1 MSGPGKTQQSI
12 RAHLVAI
19 GATAV
24 FLVGGVGVIGATTD
38 LAGAVIAAGTLV
50 VESNVKKVQ
59 HPTGGIVG
67 DLLVHDGSRVE
78 AGELLVRLDE
88 TTAQANLAMVD
99 KSLAELFAR
108 RARLDAERDG
118 ADTVEFPDELLQ
130 AARQA
135 EIARVVAGE
144 RKLFQLRR
152 EAQDG
157 QKAQLRERIVQLNE
171 EVRGYTDQAGAKAK
185 EIEFIQKELEGV
197 RELWQKNLVPITRVT
212 ALERDGAR
220 LEGERGQLIATVAQ
234 GKGKVSETELQII
247 QIDQNLRSDVA
258 KELADIRAQVLLLI
272 YWFKYVLLDVAAAV
286 DFLAVGLRLQLLGRH
301 VVQRAHDLVLAGER
315 HGERGVVGRWPLGVR
330 GTQLRKAEI
339 QQLDAGLGDED
350 IRGLQVAMGDALL
363 VRGVERVA
371 NLHRV
376 LQRLID
382 RQRPLERRALDVLHH
397 QVIRPDI
404 VKLADVRMIQR
415 RDGAGFALETLA
427 ELGLGNLDGDDAIK
441 ARVAGLIHFAHPA
454 GAERGK
460 DFVRAEFVAGRE
472 RHVRDS
478 SQCT

>member
-1 MSGPGKTQQSI
+1 MQAFGAREQVLQQLRQPPLAAAKRSRAAGGRHERTWQDAAIDPGAP
-12 RAHLVAI
+12 RCDRRDRL
-19 GATAV
+19 

-108 RARLDAERDG
+108 RARLEAERDG
-118 ADTVEFPDELLQ
+118 IDTVEFPDELLQ

-152 EAQDG
+152 EAQEG
-157 QKAQLRERIVQLNE
+157 QKAQLRERIIQLNE
-171 EVRGYTDQAGAKAK
+171 EVRGYTDQAGAKTK

-247 QIDQNLRSDVA
+247 QLDQNLRSDVA
-258 KELADIRAQVLLLI
+258 KELADIRAKIAELVERKVTAMDQLQRIEIRAPQAGV
-272 YWFKYVLLDVAAAV
+272 VQQ
-286 DFLAVGLRLQLLGRH
+286 LAVH
-301 VVQRAHDLVLAGER
+301 A
-315 HGERGVVGRWPLGVR
+315 
-330 GTQLRKAEI
+330 K
-339 QQLDAGLGDED
+339 
-350 IRGLQVAMGDALL
+350 
-363 VRGVERVA
+363 
-371 NLHRV
+371 
-376 LQRLID
+376 
-382 RQRPLERRALDVLHH
+382 
-397 QVIRPDI
+397 
-404 VKLADVRMIQR
+404 
-415 RDGAGFALETLA
+415 
-427 ELGLGNLDGDDAIK
+427 
-441 ARVAGLIHFAHPA
+441 
-454 GAERGK
+454 GAERAKTGGGSGLTARCDVPRFAGAAKTDFEETMSGMPRPDCHTTIVSDDACITPYVDHTTLARVGHTVCCMWQGCMRDACAPLQARKFKSGK
-460 DFVRAEFVAGRE
+460 VPK
-472 RHVRDS
+472 
-478 SQCT
+478 QK

>member
-1 MSGPGKTQQSI
+1 MIGPGKTQQSI
-12 RAHLVAI
+12 RAHLVAV

-67 DLLVHDGSRVE
+67 DLLVHDGSHVE

-108 RARLDAERDG
+108 RARLEAERDG
-118 ADTVEFPDELLQ
+118 TDTVDFPEELLQ

-144 RKLFQLRR
+144 RKLFELRR
-152 EAQDG
+152 EAQAG

-171 EVRGYTDQAGAKAK
+171 EVRGYTDQAGAKTK

-247 QIDQNLRSDVA
+247 QLDQNLRSDVA
-258 KELADIRAQVLLLI
+258 KELADIRAKIAELVERRSRRWI
-272 YWFKYVLLDVAAAV
+272 SCNGSRSAHRKPASCSS
-286 DFLAVGLRLQLLGRH
+286 LRCM
-301 VVQRAHDLVLAGER
+301 
-315 HGERGVVGRWPLGVR
+315 
-330 GTQLRKAEI
+330 RKAPSS
-339 QQLDAGLGDED
+339 D
-350 IRGLQVAMGDALL
+350 R
-363 VRGVERVA
+363 A
-371 NLHRV
+371 N
-376 LQRLID
+376 
-382 RQRPLERRALDVLHH
+382 
-397 QVIRPDI
+397 
-404 VKLADVRMIQR
+404 K
-415 RDGAGFALETLA
+415 
-427 ELGLGNLDGDDAIK
+427 
-441 ARVAGLIHFAHPA
+441 
-454 GAERGK
+454 
-460 DFVRAEFVAGRE
+460 
-472 RHVRDS
+472 S
-478 SQCT
+478 C

>member
-1 MSGPGKTQQSI
+1 MIGPGRTQQSI
-12 RAHLVAI
+12 RAHLVAV

-50 VESNVKKVQ
+50 VESNAKKVQ

-108 RARLDAERDG
+108 RARLEAERDG
-118 ADTVEFPDELLQ
+118 TDTVEFPDELLQ

-144 RKLFQLRR
+144 RKLFELRR
-152 EAQDG
+152 EAQAG

-171 EVRGYTDQAGAKAK
+171 EVRGYTDQAGAKTK

-247 QIDQNLRSDVA
+247 QLDQNLRSDVA
-258 KELADIRAQVLLLI
+258 KELADIRAKIAELVERKVTAMDQLQRIEIRAPQAGV
-272 YWFKYVLLDVAAAV
+272 VQQ
-286 DFLAVGLRLQLLGRH
+286 LAVHAKGAVLGP
-301 VVQRAHDLVLAGER
+301 GEQIMLIVP
-315 HGERGVVGRWPLGVR
+315 E
-330 GTQLRKAEI
+330 A
-339 QQLDAGLGDED
+339 
-350 IRGLQVAMGDALL
+350 DALVVEVRADPQKIDQIKLGQPAALRFPNFSQRTTPELNGRVSRIAADVIQDQRSGEPYFL
-363 VRGVERVA
+363 VRISMSLDELARLNGLKLVPGMPVEAFIRTDERTM
-371 NLHRV
+371 LSYFFK
-376 LQRLID
+376 
-382 RQRPLERRALDVLHH
+382 PLTDQARRA
-397 QVIRPDI
+397 
-404 VKLADVRMIQR
+404 
-415 RDGAGFALETLA
+415 F
-427 ELGLGNLDGDDAIK
+427 
-441 ARVAGLIHFAHPA
+441 
-454 GAERGK
+454 
-460 DFVRAEFVAGRE
+460 RE
-472 RHVRDS
+472 K
-478 SQCT
+478 

>member
-118 ADTVEFPDELLQ
+118 ADTVEFPEELLQ
-130 AARQA
+130 ATRQA

-152 EAQDG
+152 DAQEG
-157 QKAQLRERIVQLNE
+157 QKAQLRERIAQLRE
-171 EVRGYTDQAGAKAK
+171 EVHGYTDQAGAKTK

-247 QIDQNLRSDVA
+247 QVDQNLRSDVA
-258 KELADIRAQVLLLI
+258 KELADIRAKIAELVERKVTAMDQLQRIEIRAPQAGV
-272 YWFKYVLLDVAAAV
+272 VQQ
-286 DFLAVGLRLQLLGRH
+286 LAVQ
-301 VVQRAHDLVLAGER
+301 
-315 HGERGVVGRWPLGVR
+315 
-330 GTQLRKAEI
+330 RKAPSS
-339 QQLDAGLGDED
+339 
-350 IRGLQVAMGDALL
+350 
-363 VRGVERVA
+363 
-371 NLHRV
+371 
-376 LQRLID
+376 D
-382 RQRPLERRALDVLHH
+382 RPN
-397 QVIRPDI
+397 
-404 VKLADVRMIQR
+404 K
-415 RDGAGFALETLA
+415 
-427 ELGLGNLDGDDAIK
+427 
-441 ARVAGLIHFAHPA
+441 
-454 GAERGK
+454 
-460 DFVRAEFVAGRE
+460 
-472 RHVRDS
+472 S
-478 SQCT
+478 C

>member
-258 KELADIRAQVLLLI
+258 KEWPTSAPRSRNWSNA
-272 YWFKYVLLDVAAAV
+272 
-286 DFLAVGLRLQLLGRH
+286 RSR
-301 VVQRAHDLVLAGER
+301 
-315 HGERGVVGRWPLGVR
+315 RWISCNASR
-330 GTQLRKAEI
+330 SALRKPVSCSSLRCMRKAPSS
-339 QQLDAGLGDED
+339 D
-350 IRGLQVAMGDALL
+350 R
-363 VRGVERVA
+363 A
-371 NLHRV
+371 N
-376 LQRLID
+376 
-382 RQRPLERRALDVLHH
+382 
-397 QVIRPDI
+397 
-404 VKLADVRMIQR
+404 K
-415 RDGAGFALETLA
+415 
-427 ELGLGNLDGDDAIK
+427 
-441 ARVAGLIHFAHPA
+441 
-454 GAERGK
+454 
-460 DFVRAEFVAGRE
+460 
-472 RHVRDS
+472 S
-478 SQCT
+478 C

>member
-220 LEGERGQLIATVAQ
+220 LEGERGQLVATVAQ

-247 QIDQNLRSDVA
+247 QLDQNLRSDVA
-258 KELADIRAQVLLLI
+258 KELADIRA
-272 YWFKYVLLDVAAAV
+272 KVAELVERKVTAMDQLQRIEIRAPQAGV
-286 DFLAVGLRLQLLGRH
+286 VQQLAVHAKGAVLGPGEQIMLIVPEADALVVEVRADPQKIDQIKLGQPAALRFPNSASAPRPNSTAASAASPPTSS
-301 VVQRAHDLVLAGER
+301 RIT
-315 HGERGVVGRWPLGVR
+315 VR
-330 GTQLRKAEI
+330 GNPIFSCASACLWTSL
-339 QQLDAGLGDED
+339 
-350 IRGLQVAMGDALL
+350 
-363 VRGVERVA
+363 
-371 NLHRV
+371 
-376 LQRLID
+376 
-382 RQRPLERRALDVLHH
+382 
-397 QVIRPDI
+397 
-404 VKLADVRMIQR
+404 
-415 RDGAGFALETLA
+415 
-427 ELGLGNLDGDDAIK
+427 
-441 ARVAGLIHFAHPA
+441 PA
-454 GAERGK
+454 
-460 DFVRAEFVAGRE
+460 
-472 RHVRDS
+472 
-478 SQCT
+478 

>member
-1 MSGPGKTQQSI
+1 MIRPGKTQQSI
-12 RAHLVAI
+12 RVHLVAI
-19 GATAV
+19 GATAF

-78 AGELLVRLDE
+78 AGELLVQLDE

-118 ADTVEFPDELLQ
+118 ADTVEFPEELLQ
-130 AARQA
+130 AARQG

-157 QKAQLRERIVQLNE
+157 QKAQLRERITQLNE
-171 EVRGYTDQAGAKAK
+171 EVRGYTDQAGAKMK

-247 QIDQNLRSDVA
+247 QLDQNLRSDVA
-258 KELADIRAQVLLLI
+258 KELADIRAKIAELVERKVTAMDQLQRIEIRAPQAGV
-272 YWFKYVLLDVAAAV
+272 VQQ
-286 DFLAVGLRLQLLGRH
+286 LAVHAKGAVLGP
-301 VVQRAHDLVLAGER
+301 GEQIMLIVP
-315 HGERGVVGRWPLGVR
+315 E
-330 GTQLRKAEI
+330 A
-339 QQLDAGLGDED
+339 
-350 IRGLQVAMGDALL
+350 DALVVEVRADPQKIDQIKLGQPATLRFPNFSQRTTPELNGRVSRIAADVIQDQRSGEPYFL
-363 VRGVERVA
+363 VRISMSLDELARLNGLKLVPGMPVEAFIRTDERTMLSYLFKSLTDQA
-371 NLHRV
+371 
-376 LQRLID
+376 
-382 RQRPLERRALDVLHH
+382 RRA
-397 QVIRPDI
+397 
-404 VKLADVRMIQR
+404 
-415 RDGAGFALETLA
+415 F
-427 ELGLGNLDGDDAIK
+427 
-441 ARVAGLIHFAHPA
+441 
-454 GAERGK
+454 
-460 DFVRAEFVAGRE
+460 RE
-472 RHVRDS
+472 K
-478 SQCT
+478 

>member
-247 QIDQNLRSDVA
+247 QIDQDLSSEVA
-258 KELADIRAQVLLLI
+258 KEMREIDGKIGEFIERKVAAEDQLKRIDIRAPQDG
-272 YWFKYVLLDVAAAV
+272 YVFQSTVHTVGGVITAGEAIMMIVPEADNLMVEAKV
-286 DFLAVGLRLQLLGRH
+286 DPKDIDRLQIGQP
-301 VVQRAHDLVLAGER
+301 VVLRFVTFNQRTTPELN
-315 HGERGVVGRWPLGVR
+315 
-330 GTQLRKAEI
+330 GTVTLIAADASNDQRSGLSYFTIRIGMTAQEI
-339 QQLDAGLGDED
+339 ARLGD
-350 IRGLQVAMGDALL
+350 
-363 VRGVERVA
+363 
-371 NLHRV
+371 
-376 LQRLID
+376 
-382 RQRPLERRALDVLHH
+382 
-397 QVIRPDI
+397 
-404 VKLADVRMIQR
+404 VKLAPGMPVEAFIQT
-415 RDGAGFALETLA
+415 G
-427 ELGLGNLDGDDAIK
+427 
-441 ARVAGLIHFAHPA
+441 
-454 GAERGK
+454 ERTMFSYLMK
-460 DFVRAEFVAGRE
+460 PLHDQLMRAFRE
-472 RHVRDS
+472 R
-478 SQCT
+478 

>member
-1 MSGPGKTQQSI
+1 MIGPGRTQQSI
-12 RAHLVAI
+12 RAHLVAV

-67 DLLVHDGSRVE
+67 DLLVHDGSHVE

-108 RARLDAERDG
+108 RARLEAERDG
-118 ADTVEFPDELLQ
+118 TDTVDFPEELLQ

-144 RKLFQLRR
+144 RKLFELRR
-152 EAQDG
+152 EAQEG

-171 EVRGYTDQAGAKAK
+171 EVRGYTDQAGAKTK

-220 LEGERGQLIATVAQ
+220 IEGERGQLIATVAQ

-247 QIDQNLRSDVA
+247 QLDQNLRSDVA
-258 KELADIRAQVLLLI
+258 KELADIRAKIAELVERRSRRWI
-272 YWFKYVLLDVAAAV
+272 SCNGSRSAHRKPASCSS
-286 DFLAVGLRLQLLGRH
+286 LRCM
-301 VVQRAHDLVLAGER
+301 
-315 HGERGVVGRWPLGVR
+315 
-330 GTQLRKAEI
+330 RKAPSS
-339 QQLDAGLGDED
+339 D
-350 IRGLQVAMGDALL
+350 R
-363 VRGVERVA
+363 A
-371 NLHRV
+371 N
-376 LQRLID
+376 
-382 RQRPLERRALDVLHH
+382 
-397 QVIRPDI
+397 
-404 VKLADVRMIQR
+404 K
-415 RDGAGFALETLA
+415 
-427 ELGLGNLDGDDAIK
+427 
-441 ARVAGLIHFAHPA
+441 
-454 GAERGK
+454 
-460 DFVRAEFVAGRE
+460 
-472 RHVRDS
+472 S
-478 SQCT
+478 C

>member
-1 MSGPGKTQQSI
+1 MIGPGKTQQSI
-12 RAHLVAI
+12 RAHLVAV

-67 DLLVHDGSRVE
+67 DLLVLE

-108 RARLDAERDG
+108 RARLEAERDG
-118 ADTVEFPDELLQ
+118 TDTVDFPEELLQ

-144 RKLFQLRR
+144 RKLFELRR
-152 EAQDG
+152 EAQEG

-171 EVRGYTDQAGAKAK
+171 EVRGYTDQAGAKTK

-220 LEGERGQLIATVAQ
+220 IEGERGQLIATVAQ

-247 QIDQNLRSDVA
+247 QLDQNLRSDVA
-258 KELADIRAQVLLLI
+258 KELVDIRAKIAELVERKVTAMDQLQRIEIRAGV
-272 YWFKYVLLDVAAAV
+272 VQQ
-286 DFLAVGLRLQLLGRH
+286 LAVHAKGAVLGP
-301 VVQRAHDLVLAGER
+301 GEQIMLIVP
-315 HGERGVVGRWPLGVR
+315 E
-330 GTQLRKAEI
+330 A
-339 QQLDAGLGDED
+339 
-350 IRGLQVAMGDALL
+350 DALVVEVRADPQKIDQIKLGQPAALRFPNFSQRTTPELNGRVSRIAADVIQDQRSGEPYFL
-363 VRGVERVA
+363 VRISMSLDELARLNGLKLVPGMPVEAFIRTDERTM
-371 NLHRV
+371 LSYFFK
-376 LQRLID
+376 
-382 RQRPLERRALDVLHH
+382 PLTDQARRA
-397 QVIRPDI
+397 
-404 VKLADVRMIQR
+404 
-415 RDGAGFALETLA
+415 F
-427 ELGLGNLDGDDAIK
+427 
-441 ARVAGLIHFAHPA
+441 
-454 GAERGK
+454 
-460 DFVRAEFVAGRE
+460 RE
-472 RHVRDS
+472 K
-478 SQCT
+478 